1 MTADALYVLDDPAV
15 ADLIRGQGCKAAAL
29 QRPFRPEKEAVAH
42 DHSTCGHDH
51 HHHGH
56 DHGHAH
62 HEHGHGDHGHDHGH
76 HAHDHGHHDHAHHDH
91 GHAHDHAHDHQ
102 HHDHGHVHGRTA
114 STVTERL
121 RSRSMGPT
129 PFRARSG
136 PARLQRSGRRSR
148 IRHETSRSVRMSAT
162 VQQAEPHRGKP
173 LRWKSLRWKSLRWKS
188 LRWKSLRWIPDLLPS
203 MLRSPGKGSGLREAE
218 DRTLRIHQCPV
229 PCCRRRFDG
238 LSVRDVEVNLSRPL
252 IFVRCKI
259 NHLVKS

>member
-1 MTADALYVLDDPAV
+1 MQRATTIVRKAAVRPDAVADEVALDHAARATRTGDLTAAGGLAFRLDLDRATVLEDGDAVRLEDGRLVRILAAPQALLAVTAENPLRLTRLAWQLGSNHVQAEVTADALYVLDDPAV

-102 HHDHGHVHGRTA
+102 HHDHGHVHG
-114 STVTERL
+114 
-121 RSRSMGPT
+121 P
-129 PFRARSG
+129 
-136 PARLQRSGRRSR
+136 
-148 IRHETSRSVRMSAT
+148 
-162 VQQAEPHRGKP
+162 
-173 LRWKSLRWKSLRWKS
+173 
-188 LRWKSLRWIPDLLPS
+188 
-203 MLRSPGKGSGLREAE
+203 
-218 DRTLRIHQCPV
+218 
-229 PCCRRRFDG
+229 
-238 LSVRDVEVNLSRPL
+238 N
-252 IFVRCKI
+252 CK
-259 NHLVKS
+259 HGH